1 MFQIGNQV
9 LVANNILRRL
19 RDESVE
25 NALEK
30 RGGKILDCENG
41 NVYRF
46 PSEENAKGF
55 YRELNSL
62 VCNTKDPFEPRS
74 GFQY

>member
-19 RDESVE
+19 RDESIS

-30 RGGKILDCENG
+30 RGGRILDCENG

-46 PSEENAKGF
+46 PSEENARGF
-55 YRELNSL
+55 YRELNSI
-62 VCNTKDPFEPRS
+62 VCNTPDGFVPRN

>member
-1 MFQIGNQV
+1 MFQIENQV

-19 RDESVE
+19 RDESIS

-30 RGGKILDCENG
+30 RGGRILDCENG

-55 YRELNSL
+55 YRELNGI
-62 VCNTKDPFEPRS
+62 VCNCPDGFIPRN